1 MVIDENG
8 PRCQGNCPNHG
19 CVEAMA
25 SGTAL
30 GRAGAPRGRRRH
42 PDSALGRALAAGT
55 ARSTGKTVTEAA
67 LAGDGIAVEV
77 VARIGRHLGVALAS
91 FANIFDP
98 DVIVIGGGV
107 AAAGELLLG
116 PARREVRAR
125 ALPPMNETR
134 SRRGARAPRRG

>member
-1 MVIDENG
+1 MVIDEDG
-8 PRCQGNCPNHG
+8 PTCQGNCPNRG
-19 CVEAMA
+19 CVEALA

-30 GRAGAPRGRRRH
+30 GRAGPARRRRRTRTRR
-42 PDSALGRALAAGT
+42 SAGRSRPT

-77 VARIGRHLGVALAS
+77 VGGIGRHLGVALAS

-125 ALPPMNETR
+125 ALPPMNEIDGR
-134 SRRGARAPRRG
+134 ARRARARRRG